1 MRKISIVS
9 WFIIFFLLLILPHL
23 IFADEVSEVWSK
35 LYKQAKTVKQK
46 YDIMLNIVELDNRD
60 MIPTLIEALEELNMQ
75 DLYMDKKE
83 KVVQNDLKILV
94 VRELGELR
102 ASGASEEIFRV
113 VREAEDSHL
122 KEEALI
128 AMGKTGS
135 KDYALNIALIL
146 RNLTFSRGENIVS
159 DEAIANG
166 CIKALERLGEPVGY
180 LPVFYATTAGF
191 SRRVTETA
199 EKALLNIVDD
209 PSDILTALIMT
220 ESCFEMKLHGL
231 RAEYKSNA
239 SELRKFE
246 VATHALNEGL
256 INKPADLDEEALLR
270 EIRRLALEMIIEL
283 KDKNNK
289 PIPLIEQVLYR
300 YNDDSEKV
308 YAIEAL
314 KSISTNEAVKSLIS
328 FLAYQNDRQASGV
341 TAMDNRIIMATI
353 KALGSLESKVGYQEL
368 LRVKFS
374 GYPAAVER
382 EADKA
387 LKSIDLESIE

>member
-1 MRKISIVS
+1 MRKISIIL
-9 WFIIFFLLLILPHL
+9 WFIFFCLLLVLPHL

-35 LYKQAKTVKQK
+35 LYRQAKTVKQK
-46 YDIMLNIVELDNRD
+46 YDIMLNIVELDNSD

-83 KVVQNDLKILV
+83 KVIQDDLKILV

-102 ASGASEEIFRV
+102 ASGASEGIFRV
-113 VREAEDSHL
+113 VREAEDPHL

-128 AMGKTGS
+128 ALGKIGS

-146 RNLTFSRGENIVS
+146 RSLTLYRGDDLVS

-166 CIKALERLGEPVGY
+166 CIQALERLRDPVGY

-191 SRRVTETA
+191 SRRVTEMA
-199 EKALLNIVDD
+199 EMALVNMVND

-220 ESCFEMKLHGL
+220 ESSFEMKLQGL
-231 RAEYKSNA
+231 RAEYRSNA
-239 SELRKFE
+239 PDLSKFE

-256 INKPADLDEEALLR
+256 INKPANLDEEAYLG
-270 EIRRLALEMIIEL
+270 EIRRLALEIIIEI

-314 KSISTNEAVKSLIS
+314 KSISTNEAEKALIN

-341 TAMDNRIIMATI
+341 TAKDNRIVIATI
-353 KALGSLESKVGYQEL
+353 RALGSLESKAGYREL

-374 GYPAAVER
+374 GYPAAVVR

-387 LKSIDLESIE
+387 IESIE